1 LKGLKT
7 ELLQPEDLTPLLLAE
22 IEGEIKDKTVLF
34 YGHFDKQPHGS
45 GWDEN
50 KGPTTPII

>member
-1 LKGLKT
+1 
-7 ELLQPEDLTPLLLAE
+7 LLQPEDLTPLLLAE
-22 IEGEIKDKTVLF
+22 IEGEIKEKTILF

-50 KGPTTPII
+50 KGPTNPII